1 MNYKNKIARYGLL
14 VLAIGLV
21 ATGCKKLDRPPL
33 GDYPLDANP
42 PGGPLKFYTAFDG
55 TTTNPLMNAVD
66 SIRANFP
73 SSNPLG
79 TIDGVEGK
87 AISGVD
93 QKAILYPSAND
104 FDKATSFTVAFWE
117 KNSVPSGGSPQ
128 FVFSLAS
135 KDYWHQSA
143 MFWLIDH
150 DGAGSTTDSAATSFV
165 LQDNWFVTHDA
176 EKLPGHILNGEW
188 HHLAVT
194 YDETNSRITYF
205 VDGQK
210 VTNVSAANT
219 TWLDG
224 GTTPHGQLSLQT
236 FMPGLWADGT
246 NTSIWETMR
255 QRMPGSN
262 RGREAW
268 ISSECTE
275 RCSRILRSWRCTIV
289 NNKNQECRK
298 LFYEGGCIISF
309 AALFY
314 FVE

>member
-224 GTTPHGQLSLQT
+224 GTTPHGAVK
-236 FMPGLWADGT
+236 FT
-246 NTSIWETMR
+246 NVYAWVMGGWNKHVNLGNDAPTD
-255 QRMPGSN
+255 
-262 RGREAW
+262 AW
-268 ISSECTE
+268 IQSWQGGLDQFRMYGKVLSDSE
-275 RCSRILRSWRCTIV
+275 IM
-289 NNKNQECRK
+289 
-298 LFYEGGCIISF
+298 
-309 AALFY
+309 ALY
-314 FVE
+314 NSKQ